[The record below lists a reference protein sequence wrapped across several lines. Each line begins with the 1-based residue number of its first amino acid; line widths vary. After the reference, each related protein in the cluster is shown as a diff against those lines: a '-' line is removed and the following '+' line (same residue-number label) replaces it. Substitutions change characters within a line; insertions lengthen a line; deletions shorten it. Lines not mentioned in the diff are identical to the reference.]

1 MLLCLIWLIC
11 YQSFGITCLY
21 QTVPVI
27 RISVDQS
34 LHSRPDRIDT
44 VRPVPSIIVRGS
56 WRLSVEHC
64 RSNSTRRPLA
74 PSKENHFQLTRSLR
88 VLLRKQTYQLHC
100 CICISYTDSYRNAN
114 IQSEL
119 KYMTD
124 CNKSKKVRDKT
135 VNTNT
140 LCTRSG
146 NDGHFFIR
154 YYVIL

>member
-1 MLLCLIWLIC
+1 MLLCLIWLIR
-11 YQSFGITCLY
+11 YQSSGISCLY

-74 PSKENHFQLTRSLR
+74 PSKENHFQLTKSLHI
-88 VLLRKQTYQLHC
+88 LLRKQTYQLHC
-100 CICISYTDSYRNAN
+100 GISISYTESYRNAN
-114 IQSEL
+114 IRSEL
-119 KYMTD
+119 KYITD
-124 CNKSKKVRDKT
+124 CKKSKKVRDKT
-135 VNTNT
+135 VNMNIS
-140 LCTRSG
+140 CTRSG
-146 NDGHFFIR
+146 NDGRFSIR